1 VSHGLA
7 ERYTRR
13 YITAHKPVEAVPM
26 SRHAL
31 NYGALFAFA
40 AAAPLATHAFAAPA
54 ITLNGGGAASQ
65 EFDYAAPDVNGA
77 PVSEMSLY
85 NSSQRRVSFGT
96 YWSTISGA
104 AQAAILTDDL
114 SCLENKVTGANG
126 GNCNGSPIGGA
137 ETVHYGVS
145 ESTFSSTQIATWATS
160 SVGQS
165 AAGNL
170 IQIPAMGDG
179 LAIVVND
186 TNVTDNKQIGFSDS
200 DLCGI
205 FSGLITNFS
214 QITDSPKAPAPGQF
228 KLVYRSDAAGN
239 TFSLTNHLAAVC
251 NSRNTNPGIT
261 FTVTSTF
268 SSLFPGGM
276 VTNTIPNAVG
286 VSGLANLANTMA
298 GLDGGSYPQAI
309 SYISP
314 DWTSVDSATSSAK
327 LSNGEPSPLTVAQLY
342 NGTTLFLPTTRSI
355 AAALKHPT
363 LGSNLSP
370 PTDASQGANPALWV
384 PIVQTAST
392 GYPIVSYSILELP
405 QCYASATVT
414 KGMLGFL
421 RNHYSNTGY
430 TKIQSNNGL
439 VSVADSGAVKFLAA
453 IKDNILNNKNT
464 WNTNIGNPTACA
476 GKVGR

>member
-1 VSHGLA
+1 
-7 ERYTRR
+7 
-13 YITAHKPVEAVPM
+13 M

-40 AAAPLATHAFAAPA
+40 AAALLTTHAVAAPA
-54 ITLNGGGAASQ
+54 VTVNGGGAASQ

-85 NSSQRRVSFGT
+85 NSSQSKVSFGT
-96 YWSTISGA
+96 YWATISGA

-114 SCLENKVTGANG
+114 SCLENKVTGANN

-137 ETVHYGVS
+137 ETVHYAVS
-145 ESTFSSTQIATWATS
+145 ESTFNSTQIATWATS

-186 TNVTDNKQIGFSDS
+186 TNVTNNNQIGFSDN

-205 FSGLITNFS
+205 FSGLITDFS
-214 QITDSPKAPAPGQF
+214 QITDSPTAPAAGQF
-228 KLVYRSDAAGN
+228 KLLYRSDTAGN

-251 NSRNTNPGIT
+251 GAGNTNAGVT
-261 FTVTSTF
+261 FTVTSSF
-268 SSLFPGGM
+268 SSLFPGGV
-276 VTNTIPNAVG
+276 VTSKIPNAVG

-298 GLDGGSYPQAI
+298 GLVAGTYPQAI

-327 LSNGEPSPLTVAQLY
+327 LSNGLPSPLTVAALY
-342 NGTTLFLPTTRSI
+342 NGTTLFLPTTTKI
-355 AAALKHPT
+355 AAALKHAT
-363 LGSNLSP
+363 LGSNLTP
-370 PTDASQGANPALWV
+370 PANATEGANPALWI
-384 PIVQTAST
+384 PIIQTAST
-392 GYPIVSYSILELP
+392 GYPIVGYSILELP
-405 QCYASATVT
+405 QCYASTTVR
-414 KGMLGFL
+414 KGMIGFL
-421 RNHYSNTGY
+421 KDHYGNTSY
-430 TKIQSNNGL
+430 KTIQSNNGL
-439 VSVADSGAVKFLAA
+439 VSVADSGASKFLAT
-453 IKDNILNNKNT
+453 IKLNILNNSNN
-464 WNTNIGNPTACA
+464 WDTNIGNSTACA
-476 GKVGR
+476 GKMGR

>member
-1 VSHGLA
+1 
-7 ERYTRR
+7 
-13 YITAHKPVEAVPM
+13 M
-26 SRHAL
+26 SRQAL

-40 AAAPLATHAFAAPA
+40 AAAPLATQAFAAPG
-54 ITLNGGGAASQ
+54 ITVNGGGAASQ

-85 NSSQRRVSFGT
+85 NAGQSRVSFGT

-104 AQAAILTDDL
+104 AQAAMLTDDL
-114 SCLENKVTGANG
+114 TCLENKVTGANG
-126 GNCNGSPIGGA
+126 GNCSGTLIGGA
-137 ETVHYGVS
+137 DTVHYAVS
-145 ESTFSSTQIATWATS
+145 ELTLNSTQIATWATS

-186 TNVTDNKQIGFSDS
+186 TNITHNKQLGFSDN

-205 FSGLITNFS
+205 FSGLITDFS
-214 QITDSPKAPAPGQF
+214 QITDSPTAPAAGQF
-228 KLVYRSDAAGN
+228 KLVYRSDTAGN

-251 NSRNTNPGIT
+251 NAGNTNPGIT

-268 SSLFPGGM
+268 AALFPGGV

-286 VSGLANLANTMA
+286 VSGLATLANTLA

-327 LSNGEPSPLTVAQLY
+327 LSNGEPSPLTVTQLY
-342 NGTTLFLPTTRSI
+342 NGTTLFLPTTRNI

-363 LGSNLSP
+363 RGSNLSP
-370 PTDASQGANPALWV
+370 PTNASEGANPALWV

-392 GYPIVSYSILELP
+392 GYPIVGYSILELP
-405 QCYASATVT
+405 QCYASATVS
-414 KGMLGFL
+414 KGVLGFL
-421 RNHYSNTGY
+421 KDHFSNASY
-430 TKIQSNNGL
+430 TKIQMNNGL
-439 VSVADSGAVKFLAA
+439 VSVADSGASKFLAT
-453 IKDNILNNKNT
+453 IKDNILKNENG

-476 GKVGR
+476 GRVGR